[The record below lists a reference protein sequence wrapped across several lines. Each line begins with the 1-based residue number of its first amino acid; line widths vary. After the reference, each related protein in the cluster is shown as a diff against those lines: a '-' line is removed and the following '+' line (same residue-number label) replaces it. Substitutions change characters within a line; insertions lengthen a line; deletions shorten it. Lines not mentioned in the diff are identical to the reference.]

1 MLLKNLCL
9 YIFVLALWSVAGRA
23 QTTADS
29 STVNIVSSAGIDTLR
44 LLSDEPLKSPM
55 GAMLRSALLPGWGQ
69 LYNRSYIKSGVV
81 VAVHGFLLYKVLD
94 NNRRW
99 LDLRK
104 VKDPGRYNAKDT
116 RNRYIW
122 YTGLA
127 YLLNLVDAYV
137 DAYLFGFDDVIDL
150 TWQPLPGQNSQ
161 TLTLHIKL

>member
-1 MLLKNLCL
+1 MKNLYL
-9 YIFVLALWSVAGRA
+9 YILFLALWSFAGRA
-23 QTTADS
+23 QTIADS
-29 STVNIVSSAGIDTLR
+29 STANIVSSAGIDTLR

-104 VKDPGRYNAKDT
+104 VKDPGRYDAKDT